1 MNTWGHFFKFATTFF
16 SLQTGFEVES
26 ERGQQKHSILGLK
39 PGSYVAIKPG
49 FIKKVLELKIQSI

>member
-1 MNTWGHFFKFATTFF
+1 MNTWGHFLNSRQRFF

-26 ERGQQKHSILGLK
+26 ERGQKKHNILGVK
-39 PGSYVAIKPG
+39 TGSNVALKPG